1 MRLTVERYVDL
12 GLQRIWSAVR
22 GSEVTAGILL
32 AAVVGAF
39 AGLGAVAFRELITRF
54 QWVFFNRGAV
64 LLDVLGDNYV
74 VVIPIA
80 GALIFGPL
88 IYFVAREAKGEG
100 PPEVMEAVAVGGGRI
115 RSRVAIVKALA
126 SSICIGSGGSVGR
139 EGPIVQIGASVGSTV
154 GQWLRMP
161 EGWVKTMVLCGA
173 AGGISATFNAPI
185 GGVLFALE
193 VLQRRFVPGNLVS
206 LVISSVTADAVAH
219 QFLGQKP
226 SFSITAYRMAS
237 HWEILPYALLGII
250 AGLAAL
256 LFVRFFYRV
265 EDLFSVV
272 RLPGYLKPALGGI
285 VLGLIGMH
293 YAEVFGVGYG
303 EGYTVG
309 GVFMDSGAV
318 DTALLGE
325 MTLKMT
331 LLLMVMK
338 VVATSVT
345 LGSGGSGG
353 VFAPSLFIGSMLG
366 AAFGI
371 VMHNLAPG
379 ITSDTVAEI
388 SGSYAL
394 VGMGAF
400 FAATVHG
407 PITAIILLF
416 EMTRD
421 YALILPLMTAVV
433 FSLVVARGV
442 SRESIYTL
450 RLVRRG
456 VDIHRQEAADLLSSV
471 KVRQVMTRS
480 FPTVSPSMPVS
491 ELVNKLHESGHHGFP
506 VVDESGNLVGVVT
519 LEDVEGVMSR
529 LEPGLTVGD
538 IANKSPIVAYPDQSI
553 HDAVAQLGGRDVGR
567 IPVVD
572 PRNPKRLLGC
582 LRRHDI
588 IRAYSRALGNRV

>member
-1 MRLTVERYVDL
+1 LRLTVERYVEL

-64 LLDVLGDNYV
+64 LLDALGDNYV

-379 ITSDTVAEI
+379 ITSDTVAET